1 MLALLTEFVTDE
13 IARYGLLAIFVLM
26 LLESACIPIPSEVTM
41 LFGGALTTA
50 SFLAPEQQLDFWL
63 VVLAGTVGNVV
74 GSWLAYWAGY
84 SGGRPLVDR
93 WGRYL
98 LIRPHEVDR
107 AHEWFERRG
116 QSAVFVGRLLPVI
129 RTFISLPAGVVR
141 MGFWR
146 FTFYTVLGCLPWCLA
161 LTWIGAL
168 LGERWES
175 AERLMRPFAW
185 AIAVVLAAGIAWW
198 VWHRIRTIRAEEAV
212 RRARGKDGPE
222 SVTTTEGSEE

>member
-1 MLALLTEFVTDE
+1 VLALLTEFVTDE

-222 SVTTTEGSEE
+222 RVTTTEGSEE